1 MASKPDIRESLQVL
15 HDLLSECG
23 MVVGTIRHPSAPR
36 AAELLDSAMAV
47 VNDLVA
53 HAEEVSPEALG
64 RKGGSKTAERGPDY
78 YRKIAG
84 MRRTKGGGR
93 PGSGR

>member
-1 MASKPDIRESLQVL
+1 MPDLRESLQAL
-15 HDLLSECG
+15 HDLLSECSL
-23 MVVGTIRHPSAPR
+23 VVGTIKSPSAPLT
-36 AAELLDSAMAV
+36 AELLDTAMSV

-78 YRKIAG
+78 FRKIAA
-84 MRRTKGGGR
+84 MRKTKAGGR
-93 PGSGR
+93 PSRQTND